1 MDAHVLGVFKDH
13 LIDLKEHMMQ
23 PHPPFTNETM
33 QQIGALVNTAE
44 LFLNMSKLRVNQV
57 RLFLLCKVLV
67 DFGSS
72 ACLSYLMSI
81 SVLSK
86 KCICVASGRS

>member
-1 MDAHVLGVFKDH
+1 MFKDH
-13 LIDLKEHMMQ
+13 LVDLKEHMMQ

-57 RLFLLCKVLV
+57 RFFLTRCL
-67 DFGSS
+67 DFGCS
-72 ACLSYLMSI
+72 AWIRSDLS
-81 SVLSK
+81 
-86 KCICVASGRS
+86 